1 MHTQRIHTQCSGLF
15 SSRVLPPSVSRSLVG
30 RSTALQALRPACRRS
45 TLKTYAVVE
54 KLAKKSGKRD
64 LPTKGLDYKP
74 KDSDNAVQTDILK
87 KLAYVVG
94 ADAHAV
100 SDRQAYQGVAFSVRE
115 RLIERFN
122 KTQEHWRC
130 AASNRYL
137 LTLLLTHMSFTMC
150 CMMLDSSIGC
160 HRQKDPKFIY
170 YLSAEFLMGRSLLNT
185 VMNLGL
191 EEEYGQAVKQLG
203 YSLEELVDAE
213 QNAALGNGGLGRLAA
228 CFLDSIATLDLPGW
242 GYGIRYKYGMFRQ
255 VRHSSPSAWTLGCK
269 VLLC

>member
-1 MHTQRIHTQCSGLF
+1 M
-15 SSRVLPPSVSRSLVG
+15 
-30 RSTALQALRPACRRS
+30 
-45 TLKTYAVVE
+45 E

-130 AASNRYL
+130 AASNCYL
-137 LTLLLTHMSFTMC
+137 LQTLFLTHMSFNEC
-150 CMMLDSSIGC
+150 CMMLDSSIGS

-255 VRHSSPSAWTLGCK
+255 VKHSSSSTLVLCCK
-269 VLLC
+269 DLPC